1 MLRLALAGLT
11 RILTKSD
18 LDPLAV
24 PRGGVVQ
31 QSLDITR
38 IGSRAQQI
46 EQPIAAI
53 SVAAE
58 LDADRPVGVI
68 ELGLLGGGEIP
79 ISDDVQFCRR
89 CIGEGTSF
97 LLEIEPGRRPDLPIA
112 AEQPLAL
119 EQW

>member
-53 SVAAE
+53 AVAAE